1 MPYMN
6 ITDSELLGLGN
17 RPFRGLRGFSGS
29 ASAKLWFE
37 SPNPVQTA
45 MLALQS
51 FLGTEL
57 TGVWDEPTHL
67 ALSDLSAS
75 FHDGISTLPAWGANP
90 SRIAESVAE
99 LLYCGDDPDS
109 WDALTDLAKALGYG
123 TLTYAESRALFE
135 SKPEMRFA
143 VRDAAA
149 HAANIESGPGKVE
162 PGLTTSGKGNF
173 LQTSNPVKTYL
184 LGIQKY
190 LSVEQT
196 GVWDPATYDAVKEWW
211 RVFETSIEGDEQP
224 TEIPAWGA
232 GLTGSG
238 KAPGSLGLELLHVQ
252 NGVGVRAPLFAILG
266 LPTTVE
272 GINAMEDAGGDAME
286 AQFAAFRL
294 DFLRHA
300 ASQEQKSRESF
311 VSKSL
316 FSNPWVW
323 GGAGAVALL
332 VLWAAT
338 RRRSGGT
345 NGLRGLGLISSDEA
359 RRIRERYAAKTHW
372 LDKQKVRSWHPDDPK
387 LPDYVR
393 SGPSNE
399 EVGELEVHDF
409 VATRPKQMFAY
420 YHEGNRDLTVWP
432 GQKVAHITFKG
443 RTFRDNFGGCRFNV
457 NATAITGDK
466 YTGWCACG
474 NTGQYCRLR
483 KVSRKGR

>member
-6 ITDSELLGLGN
+6 ITESELLGLGN

-37 SPNPVQTA
+37 SPNPVQAA
-45 MLALQS
+45 MLALQN

-57 TGVWDEPTHL
+57 TAVWDEPTHL
-67 ALSDLSAS
+67 ALSDLNAS
-75 FHDGISTLPAWGANP
+75 FHDGVSTLPAWGANP
-90 SRIAESVAE
+90 SRVAEGVAE

-123 TLTYAESRALFE
+123 TLTYAESRSLFGTKAATVTAAIQKVVE
-135 SKPEMRFA
+135 HVVA
-143 VRDAAA
+143 V
-149 HAANIESGPGKVE
+149 ESGTDTGGR
-162 PGLTTSGKGNF
+162 GLITSGKGHF

-190 LSVEQT
+190 LNVEQT
-196 GVWDPATYDAVKEWW
+196 GVWDPTTYDAVKEWW

-266 LPTTVE
+266 LPTTE
-272 GINAMEDAGGDAME
+272 AGLDALETDALE
-286 AQFAAFRL
+286 AQFAAFKL

-311 VSKSL
+311 VTKSL

-338 RRRSGGT
+338 RGRSGGT
-345 NGLRGLGLISSDEA
+345 KGLRGLGQWSSSNSNFDQYLKRGEARHGTKFSSVGLAKQFIPYYNSHQRIEVETCYPGGHCERRRGYVAATGGWQPSFMLMGRCGQMGSSDLL
-359 RRIRERYAAKTHW
+359 HQS
-372 LDKQKVRSWHPDDPK
+372 DKI
-387 LPDYVR
+387 
-393 SGPSNE
+393 
-399 EVGELEVHDF
+399 
-409 VATRPKQMFAY
+409 VATFRKY
-420 YHEGNRDLTVWP
+420 CNR
-432 GQKVAHITFKG
+432 
-443 RTFRDNFGGCRFNV
+443 
-457 NATAITGDK
+457 
-466 YTGWCACG
+466 
-474 NTGQYCRLR
+474 
-483 KVSRKGR
+483 